1 MNLVFMVSCEMT
13 RSGFSMYIKIKLQS
27 FQSKDIE
34 SRLHQVLAEASFNF
48 SQMMMLIL
56 IQAYPEQA
64 LQSKHNKKLRVS
76 LMKTVCKVTKIAGG
90 GQNTI

>member
-1 MNLVFMVSCEMT
+1 MVSCEMT
-13 RSGFSMYIKIKLQS
+13 RSEFSVYIKIKIQT

-56 IQAYPEQA
+56 IYKACPEQA
-64 LQSKHNKKLRVS
+64 LQSKPGEKLPVS
-76 LMKTVCKVTKIAGG
+76 LMKTVCKVTKMVGEG
-90 GQNTI
+90 RNTI